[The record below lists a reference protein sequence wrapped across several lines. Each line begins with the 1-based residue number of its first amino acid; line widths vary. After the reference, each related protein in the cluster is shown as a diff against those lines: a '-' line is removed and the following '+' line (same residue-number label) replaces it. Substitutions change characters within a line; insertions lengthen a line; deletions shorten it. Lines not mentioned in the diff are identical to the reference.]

1 MFDARAEGWAVVNW
15 VGQGRMSEGPEWER
29 A

>member
-1 MFDARAEGWAVVNW
+1 MFDPRAEGWAVVNW
-15 VGQGRMSEGPEWER
+15 VGQGRLSEGPEWER